1 MIRNISVSEIEEAV
15 RIHWKLQLGS
25 YFDSVH
31 DLNGSVYNLGGLVT
45 DYYWNYAGMI
55 NTTPNEAEALI
66 KRIIEFAGE
75 HNREPAFYIDPS
87 TKPDNFTELLTTA
100 GFHPDDDEIWMFFDK
115 FPNDLRPQPSD
126 LDIKEV
132 SSSSDMKIFV
142 DVFHDAY
149 EFLEGGETSSTYGD
163 SLMESYQNQPKEV
176 NIYHF
181 IGSSSGKPVSV
192 SSIYMSGSDAGIYNV
207 GTPISSRSSGYGTS
221 LSVHAIKF
229 AESKG
234 AKKILLQTELGDA
247 AEQLYKKLGFT
258 QAFSA
263 AIWAKAEE

>member
-1 MIRNISVSEIEEAV
+1 MICNISIHEIEESV

-31 DLNGSVYNLGGLVT
+31 DLDGAVYNLGGLVT

-55 NTTPNEAEALI
+55 NTKPSEAEELI
-66 KRIIEFAGE
+66 NRIIKFASE

-87 TKPDNFTELLTTA
+87 TKPENFPELLTTA
-100 GFHPDDDEIWMFFDK
+100 GFHPDDDEIWMFFNELPINLK
-115 FPNDLRPQPSD
+115 PQPSD

-132 SSSSDMKIFV
+132 SSPSDMKIFV

-149 EFLEGGETSSTYGD
+149 EFLEGEETSSTYGD
-163 SLMESYQNQPKEV
+163 SLLETYQNQPKDV
-176 NIYHF
+176 NVHHF
-181 IGSSSGKPVSV
+181 IGSSSGNPVSV
-192 SSIYMSGSDAGIYNV
+192 SSIYMSGSDAGLYNV
-207 GTPISSRSSGYGTS
+207 GTPISSRGCGYGTAV
-221 LSVHAIKF
+221 SVHAIKF

-234 AKKILLQTELGDA
+234 AKKILLQTELGDD
-247 AEQLYKKLGFT
+247 AERLYKKLGFT